1 MKRLNQPNLV
11 IQPKHNTKLF
21 HNYKENIW
29 LKNMQLIETKRC
41 FVFSRNVVS
50 EFSNLGLP
58 LLTGF

>member
-11 IQPKHNTKLF
+11 NQPKHNTKLF

-41 FVFSRNVVS
+41 FVFFQKRGKRV
-50 EFSNLGLP
+50 F
-58 LLTGF
+58 